1 MKKIIIISITIIL
14 TNYNANAQ
22 LLNKIKQKAQQA
34 IEEIPTKPTPKEDEN
49 SKEESNE
56 EDNSN
61 NQIKSNSSIKAP
73 VKPSWTPGPN
83 DEKVFTLE
91 AGERLMYDENKI
103 YASQGRINYSII
115 LSTKDYKY
123 VLIENGI
130 RKGPYDKNPLKEA
143 GIKVTKNDESDYSE
157 DDDNNDDGKIELGQ
171 KNNDKKTLQYSKTI
185 NNKIH
190 IVFNGKTFGPFDYIC
205 KIMPSQDNKKFWAV
219 VTIGGESAMTAQMGM
234 GNNFLINESGVK
246 QKLGDQQILPYKM
259 MSSLNGNAA
268 MVMMMNATAQSAI
281 CISSSGKKQEGTIM
295 MLNNDGILYVAEN
308 GDIISVPS
316 QSPTQVMV
324 NGNEV
329 ASFSIPVENKNNLL
343 ITSNYKNMMYYKSGK
358 LYKADGT
365 TESLT
370 GILFPKYIQ
379 LNNQDFISYFKIH
392 KKENGEKDVYLC
404 KKQL

>member
-14 TNYNANAQ
+14 ANYNANAQ

-61 NQIKSNSSIKAP
+61 YQTKSNSSVKAP
-73 VKPSWTPGPN
+73 VKPSWTPSPN

-259 MSSLNGNAA
+259 MSSINGNAA
-268 MVMMMNATAQSAI
+268 MVMMMNATTQSAF

-295 MLNNDGILYVAEN
+295 MLNNAGILYVAEN

-379 LNNQDFISYFKIH
+379 INNQDFISYFKIH